1 MGVPT
6 TANYIITST
15 IAAPALLQLGVI
27 PIAAHLFVFYFGII
41 ADLTPPVALAA
52 YAGAA
57 IARGN
62 PFKTGVT
69 ATRLAIGAFILPYIF
84 VTAPQLLLV
93 QASPLGLVLAVVTS
107 LIGMTAI
114 SAGLTGFLVK
124 KLHWV
129 ERILLVGAGLLLV
142 DPRPRD
148 GPHRNRRPGRHRR
161 VPGSRAG
168 EEGGGMKANR
178 LSLRTKLGFGVC
190 DVGGN
195 LFVTIMGFYALNF
208 ITDVALLS
216 ATLAGTALLVGKIW
230 DAIIDPAIGFLSD
243 RTKSRLGRRR
253 PWMLG
258 GAISVVFFMIL
269 MYTNPHIQSQG
280 WLVRLGDRRVLPAR
294 HRLLGDQHSLRR
306 AHPRAD
312 LGLRRADLPERLP
325 DELRRDRDLRRR
337 RGPVHRRHVRQQGH
351 RLDGHGSGDGPRDL
365 RHGADHLL
373 LDQGARARCR
383 GGDRAGGLPEDLLG
397 GPEEPP
403 LRARSR
409 DLRAAHGGHQRGAG
423 RPDLLLQVHLR
434 GRGIRPA
441 RPDALPPH
449 VARLHSRLDSRLEA
463 DREEIR
469 VQPRHGP
476 VRDRA

>member
-1 MGVPT
+1 MVIMIVLLLSGRLIRAGRARPARTRVCDRRVASARPGSRAACAAFFGALEKGAKSALGVAVACALAGIIVGVVTKTGLGLKLASALVSLAGGNRLLTMFFTMLTSIILGMGVPT

-84 VTAPQLLLV
+84 VMAPQLLLV
-93 QASPLGLVLAVVTS
+93 KRRRSGMVLAVVTS

-129 ERILLVGAGLLLV
+129 ERILLVGAGLCLV

-148 GPHRNRRPGRHRR
+148 GHHRHRRPGRHRR

-178 LSLRTKLGFGVC
+178 LSLKTKLGFGVC
-190 DVGGN
+190 DMGGN
-195 LFVTIMGFYALNF
+195 LFVTIMGFYVLDF
-208 ITDVALLS
+208 ITDVALLG
-216 ATLAGTALLVGKIW
+216 AALAGTVLFVGKIW
-230 DAIIDPAIGFLSD
+230 DAVIDPAIGFFSD
-243 RTKSRLGRRR
+243 RTKSRHGRRR

-258 GAISVVFFMIL
+258 GAIAVVFFMIL

-280 WLVRLGDRRVLPAR
+280 WLVGLGHRRVLPAR
-294 HRLLGDQHSLRR
+294 HGVLGDQHPLRS

-312 LGLRRADLPERLP
+312 LGLRRADLAERLP
-325 DELRRDRDLRRR
+325 DELRRDRDLHRR
-337 RGPVHRRHVRQQGH
+337 RGACSSSTCSPTRI
-351 RLDGHGSGDGPRDL
+351 S
-365 RHGADHLL
+365 
-373 LDQGARARCR
+373 AR
-383 GGDRAGGLPEDLLG
+383 
-397 GPEEPP
+397 
-403 LRARSR
+403 
-409 DLRAAHGGHQRGAG
+409 
-423 RPDLLLQVHLR
+423 
-434 GRGIRPA
+434 
-441 RPDALPPH
+441 
-449 VARLHSRLDSRLEA
+449 
-463 DREEIR
+463 
-469 VQPRHGP
+469 
-476 VRDRA
+476 